1 MPGPGT
7 STVGPT
13 GDPAAGSAAGSAA
26 VRLREG
32 LDGWRRHI
40 SRRQSAAAAR
50 HWSLITL
57 GAALAGVAAGRL
69 DGSMLV
75 TTIAMT
81 AVPLW
86 VGAVTVVRR
95 RRVSAEDAARQL
107 DALFGFDE
115 QVATAV
121 CCTHAGTS
129 VPGRE
134 TDVSAWMVAAL
145 IERAAT
151 LLAQTG
157 GAPDPR
163 PGPAYGEWAAMAVT
177 AAAVA
182 AVAAVPGS
190 QHAAHATAA
199 GSAGLAGRLPGAV
212 AGLRPAHA
220 GGVIRADAPGPTA
233 GPRSTPAGSA
243 GSAAAGGARPAASA
257 TGAHEAPAT
266 SGAPASGTPASGTPA
281 SPAKAGAPVS
291 SGTAGAG
298 AASGRAVPAPTGG
311 SGQRGT
317 TGAAGATG
325 AAKSV
330 GATGVTGV
338 TRTAGATAGRSP
350 TAQSPVTQ
358 RGATRSATAQHAT
371 GQHATGQRG
380 TAAHGGPRA
389 GDVAGTQPGSNRT
402 SAHPAQLLPGAGT
415 TVLLIVLPGGDGA
428 LAEPAGQGSPGQ
440 QPEGDGGTS
449 AAIQTATAPGN
460 DAEYV
465 PPDQNEVPFPDL
477 SLLGRYF

>member
-1 MPGPGT
+1 MPGPGL

-13 GDPAAGSAAGSAA
+13 GGSAAGSAA

-40 SRRQSAAAAR
+40 SRRRSAAAAR

-69 DGSMLV
+69 DGRMLL
-75 TTIAMT
+75 TTIAVT
-81 AVPLW
+81 AGPLCF
-86 VGAVTVVRR
+86 GAVTVVRR
-95 RRVSAEDAARQL
+95 RRVSTEDAARQL

-121 CCTHAGTS
+121 CCTNADTSAAG
-129 VPGRE
+129 GE
-134 TDVSAWMVAAL
+134 TDVTAWMVAAL

-151 LLAQTG
+151 LVAETG

-182 AVAAVPGS
+182 AVAAVPGA
-190 QHAAHATAA
+190 HPAAPGTAVGTGGLA
-199 GSAGLAGRLPGAV
+199 GPAGLAVRLHGAV

-220 GGVIRADAPGPTA
+220 GGVIRAAAPAPAPGP
-233 GPRSTPAGSA
+233 RSAPAGGA
-243 GSAAAGGARPAASA
+243 FPGSAAAGSVRPAASA
-257 TGAHEAPAT
+257 TGAHEAPGY
-266 SGAPASGTPASGTPA
+266 SVPA
-281 SPAKAGAPVS
+281 SPAKAGTPVA

-298 AASGRAVPAPTGG
+298 AASGRTVPAPTGG
-311 SGQRGT
+311 SGQHGT
-317 TGAAGATG
+317 VGASGASRATGAAGARAGHSPTAQAPTAQ
-325 AAKSV
+325 AA
-330 GATGVTGV
+330 
-338 TRTAGATAGRSP
+338 

-358 RGATRSATAQHAT
+358 GGATRSATAQHAT
-371 GQHATGQRG
+371 GQRG
-380 TAAHGGPRA
+380 TAAHGGLRA
-389 GDVAGTQPGSNRT
+389 GDAAGMQPGGNRT
-402 SAHPAQLLPGAGT
+402 SAHPAQLLPGAGA
-415 TVLLIVLPGGDGA
+415 TVLLIILPGGDGV
-428 LAEPAGQGSPGQ
+428 LAGPTGKGTPGQ

-449 AAIQTATAPGN
+449 AAIQTAMAPGN
-460 DAEYV
+460 GAEYV
-465 PPDQNEVPFPDL
+465 APDQNEVPFPDL